1 MKFNIFIFIT
11 MFNFLF
17 SNNISGY
24 ELAELLDQKKQ
35 PLSSKTEIVMTLI
48 NLKKDRSKLKEMV
61 SITKD
66 DGNKM
71 LLFFKSPK
79 RDKGVGFLK
88 IEDSNKDKLSL
99 FIPKLKKIRRISS
112 SNQSDSFMGSDL
124 SFEDMTSR
132 DIDDYKYKIVSEDT
146 PCFEEDKSQ
155 KCFILESIPND
166 KKSEYSKHLSW
177 VDKKNYIWH
186 KEESYDKSGNLLK
199 DKRIKYS
206 LIDNFYIMNE
216 LQVENVQKKH
226 STLLTVSDIKINLNF
241 SDDIFHTKTIK
252 RMPLID

>member
-35 PLSSKTEIVMTLI
+35 PLSSKTEIAMTLI

-88 IEDSNKDKLSL
+88 IEESNNDKLSL

-124 SFEDMTSR
+124 SFEDMLSR
-132 DIDDYKYKIVSEDT
+132 DLSDYDYNIISESD
-146 PCFEEDKSQ
+146 SMYV
-155 KCFILESIPND
+155 LESISKD
-166 KKSEYSKHLSW
+166 IESEYSKHISW
-177 VDKKNYIWH
+177 ITKDDLLIK
-186 KEESYDKSGNLLK
+186 KEESYDKKNILLK
-199 DKRIKYS
+199 SKLFKQVK
-206 LIDNFYIMNE
+206 MNE
-216 LQVENVQKKH
+216 YYLISEIDVTNVQKNH
-226 STLLTVSDIKINLNF
+226 RTILTINTLEVDGDINDDTFKEINLKR
-241 SDDIFHTKTIK
+241 SDKFIN
-252 RMPLID
+252 